1 MIFLYILLAVLIFG
15 VLVIVHELGHYAFA
29 RLFKVSINEF
39 SIGMGPKL
47 LQRKAKKTGILWSL
61 RLLPIGGY
69 VSMVGEDGETDD
81 PNALQRKPAWQ
92 RLIIMAAGGL
102 TNILIGFLLMVVLIV
117 STRNQLGST
126 VIAEFRPPEGT
137 EVAASEAAGLQIN
150 DRIVKVGNVGVHTS
164 NDLLYEIMH
173 QGYRPVDLTVI
184 RSGERLVIR
193 NVEFPTFTESGTV
206 FGDYDF
212 AVYKEEATFGAIV
225 KHSYF
230 RSLSTVKMIWDS
242 LVDLLT
248 GRYGMEALSGPV
260 GVTEVIVE
268 TAQSRQTANLLYL
281 TCVIAINLGVVNLL
295 PIPAL
300 DGGRILFVLI
310 EMIFRKPV
318 NRKVEGYIHGAGM
331 LLLLALIAFI
341 TLKDIIKLF

>member
-1 MIFLYILLAVLIFG
+1 M
-15 VLVIVHELGHYAFA
+15 
-29 RLFKVSINEF
+29 
-39 SIGMGPKL
+39 
-47 LQRKAKKTGILWSL
+47 
-61 RLLPIGGY
+61 
-69 VSMVGEDGETDD
+69 
-81 PNALQRKPAWQ
+81 
-92 RLIIMAAGGL
+92 
-102 TNILIGFLLMVVLIV
+102 
-117 STRNQLGST
+117 
-126 VIAEFRPPEGT
+126 
-137 EVAASEAAGLQIN
+137 
-150 DRIVKVGNVGVHTS
+150 
-164 NDLLYEIMH
+164 
-173 QGYRPVDLTVI
+173 
-184 RSGERLVIR
+184 
-193 NVEFPTFTESGTV
+193 
-206 FGDYDF
+206 
-212 AVYKEEATFGAIV
+212 

-318 NRKVEGYIHGAGM
+318 PPKLEAWVHRIGIA
-331 LLLLALIAFI
+331 LLFGLIIVVTFS
-341 TLKDIIKLF
+341 DIVKLFH